1 MARNRYCPHPSRRT
15 IHPDPPR
22 HSPSQIIRPSIF
34 QLLEPAPE
42 EDLLDGCIHRDG
54 GTKSRWYGESSS
66 RSKSMRGGK
75 LRRNSPSSSLLRM
88 SPLSPYL
95 TLKLKTSFPCW
106 HQHQN
111 HQSYTTSPLW
121 QLPSPRQQGQFTQ
134 LRKQQHSW
142 LLNLVESNVKVQE
155 LGFSV
160 SPHILVRA
168 DDSIIAR
175 DDSKW
180 IPPKAR
186 SKQRRWSGRNSIRY
200 PT

>member
-1 MARNRYCPHPSRRT
+1 MEKVAAEARACGEVNYVGTVLALACFVCPFTPT
-15 IHPDPPR
+15 PV
-22 HSPSQIIRPSIF
+22 
-34 QLLEPAPE
+34 
-42 EDLLDGCIHRDG
+42 
-54 GTKSRWYGESSS
+54 
-66 RSKSMRGGK
+66 
-75 LRRNSPSSSLLRM
+75 
-88 SPLSPYL
+88 
-95 TLKLKTSFPCW
+95 LKLMSSFPSW
-106 HQHQN
+106 RLHQN

-121 QLPSPRQQGQFTQ
+121 QLPSPRQRGQFTQ

-175 DDSKW
+175 DDRKW